1 MIAVPGKVMKASR
14 YLSSLKEK
22 NPVPECLNS
31 EQNSLFSSMEKKKK
45 NRLQTRTN
53 VGNNTMFFNA
63 VLSQYLKT
71 VKQQQQKLVTTLS
84 ILDNWTSPSPSG
96 PDHRKELF

>member
-1 MIAVPGKVMKASR
+1 MFEFWTE
-14 YLSSLKEK
+14 LSI
-22 NPVPECLNS
+22 
-31 EQNSLFSSMEKKKK
+31 FIHGKKKK